1 MKVNE
6 GQGPKMESIGRV
18 KVKNGSNGD
27 DFKKI
32 MDQVTSGQEVKQ
44 STSQSFNAVTNID
57 SIIGVNRITPVDV
70 VPVSHDK
77 RMLMDSLRDT
87 LNLIDFYAG
96 KLGDGSVPAEDLTPL
111 IEQLDNRLESLKII
125 SEGDNV
131 PDELKPV
138 ISEMTVTIG
147 TEIQRFKRGD
157 YI

>member
-1 MKVNE
+1 
-6 GQGPKMESIGRV
+6 MEHIGRV

-32 MDQVTSGQEVKQ
+32 MDQVNSGQEVKQ
-44 STSQSFNAVTNID
+44 STSQSLNAVPNID
-57 SIIGVNRITPVDV
+57 SIIGINRITPVDM
-70 VPVSHDK
+70 VPVSNDK
-77 RMLMDSLRDT
+77 RMLLDSLRDT

-96 KLGDGSVPAEDLTPL
+96 KLGDGSVPAKDLTPL

-125 SEGDNV
+125 SKGDNV

-138 ISEMTVTIG
+138 ISDMKVTIG
-147 TEIQRFKRGD
+147 TEIERFKRGD